1 MDQSVIDSAID
12 EVHGGIYYVGFV
24 TNLMGATAT
33 TEFWRPDNM
42 WQNFNQNKSDAFLWL
57 MVYIS

>member
-33 TEFWRPDNM
+33 TEF
-42 WQNFNQNKSDAFLWL
+42 
-57 MVYIS
+57 